1 MSANTKVRIDG
12 SKNLMDAAIKH
23 NVRKVIAQS
32 IAFTY
37 EAGEGLATEET
48 PLDYNSTGD
57 RKVTVDGVEGLE
69 NETKRLGGICCFTFW
84 LVIWTRNLVWQRWHD
99 L

>member
-1 MSANTKVRIDG
+1 MSANTKVRIEG
-12 SKNLMDAAIKH
+12 SKNLMDAALKH

-37 EAGEGLATEET
+37 EPGEGLATEET

-57 RKVTVDGVEGLE
+57 RKITVDGVEGLE
-69 NETKRLGGICCFTFW
+69 KLHVLMNMWYYVSVGYMGLELGT
-84 LVIWTRNLVWQRWHD
+84 VKMV
-99 L
+99 

>member
-32 IAFTY
+32 IA
-37 EAGEGLATEET
+37 L
-48 PLDYNSTGD
+48 PM
-57 RKVTVDGVEGLE
+57 K
-69 NETKRLGGICCFTFW
+69 
-84 LVIWTRNLVWQRWHD
+84 LVKD
-99 L
+99 